1 MPGSNPGTVPV
12 AARPAGRPH
21 CWDPQSRPLE
31 QGCSSITSQPLGLAK
46 PHFQI
51 LSPWAWV
58 VSGWYWNQGL
68 CCAWSSRPLT
78 WRVSLW
84 KSKEGSLEDRGR
96 AVGSRRA
103 DCMSAKGQRRFPAA
117 FSSWWNK
124 CHKRAELRTRVVVV
138 TGVQSAELGA
148 RPGRAWGPQ
157 AVGPGASHLA
167 RGAIGATCQGVMDF
181 LVRPAGS
188 LCPVRGHA
196 FLWGP
201 QPGSEMRCALLF
213 VT

>member
-1 MPGSNPGTVPV
+1 MPGGNPGTVPV

-31 QGCSSITSQPLGLAK
+31 RGCSSITSRPLGLAK

-124 CHKRAELRTRVVVV
+124 CHKRAELRTQVVVV

-157 AVGPGASHLA
+157 AAGPGGLPPGSRCSWGDLSGSHGFSCSSCWELVSCQ
-167 RGAIGATCQGVMDF
+167 GTCVPVGATA
-181 LVRPAGS
+181 R
-188 LCPVRGHA
+188 
-196 FLWGP
+196 
-201 QPGSEMRCALLF
+201 
-213 VT
+213 